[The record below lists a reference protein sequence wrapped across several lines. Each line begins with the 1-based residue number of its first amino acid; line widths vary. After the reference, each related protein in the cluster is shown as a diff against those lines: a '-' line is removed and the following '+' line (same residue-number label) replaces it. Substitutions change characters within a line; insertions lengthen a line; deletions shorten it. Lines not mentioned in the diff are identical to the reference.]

1 MLSASR
7 SQFQAGSG
15 LVATWADSA
24 STACVPTYVPWLDE
38 ASALQHLQ
46 ARCAPLSFALPQYP
60 NMTIKAEVILR
71 ARVVRAM
78 HARCCS
84 LA

>member
-1 MLSASR
+1 MLSASCSR
-7 SQFQAGSG
+7 FQAGSG
-15 LVATWADSA
+15 LVAMCASA
-24 STACVPTYVPWLDE
+24 NTACVPTYVPLLNK
-38 ASALQHLQ
+38 ASALQDLQ
-46 ARCAPLSFALPQYP
+46 ARCAPWSFALPQYP

-78 HARCCS
+78 CARCCS